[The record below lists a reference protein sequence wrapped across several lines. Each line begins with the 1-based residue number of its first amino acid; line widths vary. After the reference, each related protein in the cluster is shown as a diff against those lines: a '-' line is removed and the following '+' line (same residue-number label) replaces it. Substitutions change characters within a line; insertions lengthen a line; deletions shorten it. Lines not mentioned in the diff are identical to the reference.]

1 MSNFILKT
9 IFFDF
14 LTTYSLVSSNDREI
28 EITANS
34 MEWKK
39 KDSIAIAIGDAKAIQ
54 GNNVLYA
61 NKIVVFFNK
70 KKNMKTIKKNNA

>member
-1 MSNFILKT
+1 MINFILKT
-9 IFFDF
+9 ILF
-14 LTTYSLVSSNDREI
+14 YSLMIYSLASSNDREI

-61 NKIVVFFNK
+61 NKIVVFFDK
-70 KKNMKTIKKNNA
+70 KKNMK

>member
-9 IFFDF
+9 TLF
-14 LTTYSLVSSNDREI
+14 YSLMIYSLASSNDREI

-54 GNNVLYA
+54 GNNILYA

-70 KKNMKTIKKNNA
+70 KKI